1 VQINARY
8 QLLGASSCS
17 RWQPAF
23 QGAGASTVHA
33 RKKFSGHK
41 NVVFE
46 SETCDKPRKFWKDKG
61 ETRQIEQCNSIEAN
75 DDRGVCGIWLREMRD
90 LGEVSHGPKVLGGFT
105 SYAFLSLR
113 GL

>member
-1 VQINARY
+1 M
-8 QLLGASSCS
+8 
-17 RWQPAF
+17 
-23 QGAGASTVHA
+23 
-33 RKKFSGHK
+33 
-41 NVVFE
+41 
-46 SETCDKPRKFWKDKG
+46 
-61 ETRQIEQCNSIEAN
+61 EQCNSIEAN